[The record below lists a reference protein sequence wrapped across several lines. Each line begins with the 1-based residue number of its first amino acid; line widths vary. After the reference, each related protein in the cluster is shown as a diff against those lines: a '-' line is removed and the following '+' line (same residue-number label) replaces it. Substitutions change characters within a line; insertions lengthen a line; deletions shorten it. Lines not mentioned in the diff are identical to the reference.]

1 MLDTRPLEQAVAR
14 VAAAASSPSRI
25 ILFGSHARGT
35 ADAASDIDL
44 LVIERSIEDKAQEY
58 MRLCDALGR
67 PLPGHAIDLLLY
79 DEEEYLRQRQVPG
92 NVLHNAHIEG
102 RVLHDGLH

>member
-1 MLDTRPLEQAVAR
+1 MLDAQTLKQVIAR

-35 ADAASDIDL
+35 ADDASDVDL
-44 LVIERSIEDKAQEY
+44 LVVERHIEDKAQEY

-67 PLPGHAIDLLLY
+67 PLPGLAIDLLLY
-79 DEEEYLRQRQVPG
+79 EEAEFIRRREVPG
-92 NVLHNAHIEG
+92 NVLHNAHVEG

>member
-44 LVIERSIEDKAQEY
+44 LVIERRIDDKAQEY
-58 MRLCDALGR
+58 MRLCDAFGR

-79 DEEEYLRQRQVPG
+79 DEEEYLRRRQVPG
-92 NVLHNAHIEG
+92 NVLNNAHIEG

>member
-1 MLDTRPLEQAVAR
+1 MLDTQALEEAIER

-35 ADAASDIDL
+35 ADAASDVDL
-44 LVIERSIEDKAQEY
+44 LVIERNIVDKAGEY

-67 PLPGHAIDLLLY
+67 PVPGVGIDLLLY
-79 DEEEYLRQRQVPG
+79 DESEYLRRRQVPG
-92 NVLHNAHIEG
+92 NVLHTAHVEG
-102 RVLHDGLH
+102 RVLHDSLH